1 MYVVVRSSWILFNMP
16 KNSNVLHSLKAGNG
30 GNAIGN
36 SVVSQFRI
44 FVSAV

>member
-1 MYVVVRSSWILFNMP
+1 MLFNRL

-30 GNAIGN
+30 GNASGN
-36 SVVSQFRI
+36 NVVSNFKI